1 MAINSEKLVRLLRDG
16 SGMDPLDIQRIKI
29 LQRKF
34 DNGQKLSF
42 KEFGL
47 LREYSMLVVDI
58 VFNNPMLYNE
68 LRRIMVRNVQG

>member
-1 MAINSEKLVRLLRDG
+1 MAVNSEKLVRLLRDG

-34 DNGQKLSF
+34 DNGQNLSL
-42 KEFGL
+42 KEYKL
-47 LREYSMLVVDI
+47 LRQYSMQVVDI

>member
-34 DNGQKLSF
+34 DNGQKLSL
-42 KEFGL
+42 KELGL
-47 LREYSMLVVDI
+47 LREYSMQVVDI

>member
-47 LREYSMLVVDI
+47 LREYSMQVVDI

>member
-47 LREYSMLVVDI
+47 LREYSMQVVDI

-68 LRRIMVRNVQG
+68 LRRIMVRNVQE

>member
-16 SGMDPLDIQRIKI
+16 EVMEPLDVQRIKV

-34 DNGQKLSF
+34 DNGQNLSL
-42 KEFGL
+42 KEYKL
-47 LREYSMLVVDI
+47 LRQYSMQVVDI

-68 LRRIMVRNVQG
+68 LRRIMVRLVQE

>member
-16 SGMDPLDIQRIKI
+16 EVMEPLDVQRIKI

-34 DNGQKLSF
+34 DNNQNLSL
-42 KEFGL
+42 KEYKL
-47 LREYSMLVVDI
+47 LRQYSMQVVDI

-68 LRRIMVRNVQG
+68 LRRIMVRLVQE

>member
-16 SGMDPLDIQRIKI
+16 DVMEPLDIQRIKI

-34 DNGQKLSF
+34 DNGQKLSL

-47 LREYSMLVVDI
+47 LREYSMQVVDI

>member
-16 SGMDPLDIQRIKI
+16 DVMEPLDIQRIKI

-34 DNGQKLSF
+34 DNGQKLSL

-47 LREYSMLVVDI
+47 LRQYSMQVVDI

-68 LRRIMVRNVQG
+68 LRRIMVRLVQE

>member
-16 SGMDPLDIQRIKI
+16 DVMDPLDIQRIKI

-34 DNGQKLSF
+34 DVGQKLSL

-47 LREYSMLVVDI
+47 LREYSMQVVDE
-58 VFNNPMLYNE
+58 VFNSPILYNE
-68 LRRIMVRNVQG
+68 LRRVMVRKTQG

>member
-16 SGMDPLDIQRIKI
+16 EVMEPLDVQRIKV

-34 DNGQKLSF
+34 DNGQNLSL
-42 KEFGL
+42 KEYKL
-47 LREYSMLVVDI
+47 LRQYSMQVVDI

>member
-16 SGMDPLDIQRIKI
+16 DVMEPLDIQRIKI

-34 DNGQKLSF
+34 DNGQKLSL
-42 KEFGL
+42 KELGL
-47 LREYSMLVVDI
+47 LREYSMQVVDI